1 MYLWDTNIVG
11 YFASQHPTLR
21 LHIQRIGKEQIF
33 LPSPAVAEIL
43 RGRTEFAVKAP
54 PEQVV
59 SAHQQLRQTQFLIAQ
74 FNALLFGEDDALK
87 KILKKHQSKKRY
99 VDLMIAAMAFAG
111 NHIVVTRNVKHFADV
126 LPPPQI

>member
-1 MYLWDTNIVG
+1 M
-11 YFASQHPTLR
+11 
-21 LHIQRIGKEQIF
+21 
-33 LPSPAVAEIL
+33 PSPAVAEIL
-43 RGRTEFAVKAP
+43 RGRAEFAVKAP

-126 LPPPQI
+126 LPPQQIENWIDYPPQ